1 MGFCLSAKD
10 KPVDERQG
18 SEDNQLPQHV
28 VRDFHNQ
35 PSKAMQTDE
44 RTIVLEQRVDNLG
57 QTVGRVEVKIDGIV
71 DALAG
76 IVRIEERQ
84 IASAVRVAEAQES
97 IDNHAIRIGAIEN
110 QMPGLLEKA
119 GWVAKAAIGVVCI
132 VGVAVVAA
140 VVR

>member
-1 MGFCLSAKD
+1 M
-10 KPVDERQG
+10 
-18 SEDNQLPQHV
+18 PQ
-28 VRDFHNQ
+28 
-35 PSKAMQTDE
+35 QTDE

-84 IASAVRVAEAQES
+84 IASAVRVAEAQET
-97 IDNHAIRIGAIEN
+97 IDSHAIRIGVIEN
-110 QMPGLLEKA
+110 QMPGLMEKS

-132 VGVAVVAA
+132 VGAAVVAS

>member
-1 MGFCLSAKD
+1 M
-10 KPVDERQG
+10 
-18 SEDNQLPQHV
+18 PQ
-28 VRDFHNQ
+28 
-35 PSKAMQTDE
+35 QTDE

-84 IASAVRVAEAQES
+84 IANAVRVAEAQET
-97 IDNHAIRIGAIEN
+97 IDSHAIRIGVIEN
-110 QMPGLLEKA
+110 QMPGLVEKA
-119 GWVAKAAIGVVCI
+119 ALVGKALIGVACI
-132 VGVAVVAA
+132 VGAAVVAS